1 MTQSRVIVTAR
12 AIAPSP
18 GITTNGRRELGLRS
32 CARMRIRLGEAD
44 HWQLELRL
52 NELGKAF
59 LVIDQFATLGP
70 PQLTQ

>member
-1 MTQSRVIVTAR
+1 
-12 AIAPSP
+12 
-18 GITTNGRRELGLRS
+18 
-32 CARMRIRLGEAD
+32 MRIRLGEAD